1 MFKKLI
7 NNNERGFTLVVLMVV
22 LVFIVMLAAIA
33 VPSFAK
39 LGSCVN
45 DAVAMAIAQDL
56 YTAAQGYY
64 IDHPNGNPTL
74 SILENYSFRQANG
87 VTITGSPFG
96 TQADFRAFITDESG
110 RKTFT
115 LSCDGKITS

>member
-7 NNNERGFTLVVLMVV
+7 NNNERGFTLVVLIVV

-39 LGSCVN
+39 LGSRVN
-45 DAVAMAIAQDL
+45 DAVVMAIAQDL

-74 SILENYSFRQANG
+74 SILENHGFRQANG

-96 TQADFRAFITDESG
+96 IQADFRAFITDESG
-110 RKTFT
+110 KKTFT
-115 LSCDGKITS
+115 LFCDGRITS